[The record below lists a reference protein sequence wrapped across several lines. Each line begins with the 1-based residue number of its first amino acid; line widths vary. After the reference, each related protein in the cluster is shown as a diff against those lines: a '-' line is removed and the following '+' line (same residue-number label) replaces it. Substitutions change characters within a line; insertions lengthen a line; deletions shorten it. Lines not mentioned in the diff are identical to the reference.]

1 MQEGGEDR
9 PRVVTG
15 GRGSARERENV
26 FPIERKRRGGK
37 SGGAEESVAGAN

>member
-15 GRGSARERENV
+15 GRSSARERE
-26 FPIERKRRGGK
+26 KRFSYR
-37 SGGAEESVAGAN
+37 EEKEKREKRWG